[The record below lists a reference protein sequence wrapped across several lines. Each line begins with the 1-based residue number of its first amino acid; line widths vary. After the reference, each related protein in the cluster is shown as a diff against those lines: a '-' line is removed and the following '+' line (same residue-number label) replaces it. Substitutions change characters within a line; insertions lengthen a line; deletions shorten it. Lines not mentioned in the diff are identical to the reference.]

1 MIYIFAILFFWALQ
15 VSAGE
20 IGIKKPVLRN
30 LPSEYSSIFH
40 TFLVDNFENTEKFTS
55 KKSYP
60 YTIKPYLSSIA
71 GSYNLCFDI
80 YKNKDIYR
88 IICFSSKD
96 AQDLSQKIDNL
107 PEKIKFL
114 SIRKKTEKHVYL
126 KELTFSKRFSSI
138 LKVTSQNGDI
148 LINYTQAKEF
158 KGEDVEHITVG
169 NALINIDTIILNS
182 AEASKVFD
190 YILRGYRF
198 KGILI
203 IKTY

>member
-1 MIYIFAILFFWALQ
+1 MIYLFVILFFCIME

-20 IGIKKPVLRN
+20 VGIKKPVLRN
-30 LPSEYSSIFH
+30 LPSEYSSILH
-40 TFLVDNFENTEKFTS
+40 TFLVDNFKNTEKFSS
-55 KKSYP
+55 KKRYSYI
-60 YTIKPYLSSIA
+60 IKPYLSSIA

-80 YKNKDIYR
+80 YKEKNIYR

-96 AQDLSQKIDNL
+96 AQELSQKIDTM
-107 PEKIKFL
+107 PEKIKIL
-114 SIRKKTEKHVYL
+114 TTRKKTKKYVYL
-126 KELTFSKRFSSI
+126 KVLTFSKSFSKE

-148 LINYTQAKEF
+148 LINYTKAKEF
-158 KGEDVEHITVG
+158 KGENVEHITVG
-169 NALINIDTIILNS
+169 NALINIDTVILNS

>member
-1 MIYIFAILFFWALQ
+1 MIYIFVILFFWILQ

-30 LPSEYSSIFH
+30 LPLEYSSIFH
-40 TFLVDNFENTEKFTS
+40 TFLVDNFKNTEKFS
-55 KKSYP
+55 YKKRYSYI
-60 YTIKPYLSSIA
+60 IKPYLSSIA

-80 YKNKDIYR
+80 YREDNIYR
-88 IICFSSKD
+88 ILCFSSKD
-96 AQDLSQKIDNL
+96 AQGLSRKIDTI

-114 SIRKKTEKHVYL
+114 SLRKKTEKYVYL
-126 KELTFSKRFSSI
+126 KVLTFSKRFSSE

-148 LINYTQAKEF
+148 LINYTRAKEF
-158 KGEDVEHITVG
+158 EGENVEHITVG
-169 NALINIDTIILNS
+169 NALVNIDTVILNS
-182 AEASKVFD
+182 AEAAKVFD

>member
-1 MIYIFAILFFWALQ
+1 MIYIFVILFFCIIQ
-15 VSAGE
+15 VFAGE
-20 IGIKKPVLRN
+20 IGIKRPALRN

-40 TFLVDNFENTEKFTS
+40 TFLIDNFKNTEKFS
-55 KKSYP
+55 PKKRYSYI
-60 YTIKPYLSSIA
+60 IKPYLSSIA
-71 GSYNLCFDI
+71 GSYNLCFDV
-80 YKNKDIYR
+80 YRENNIYR
-88 IICFSSKD
+88 ITCFSSKD
-96 AQDLSQKIDNL
+96 AQDLSKKIDAL

-114 SIRKKTEKHVYL
+114 SIRKKTKKNVYL
-126 KELTFSKRFSSI
+126 KVLTFSKSFSKQ

-148 LINYTQAKEF
+148 LINYTKAKEF
-158 KGEDVEHITVG
+158 KGENVEHITVG
-169 NALINIDTIILNS
+169 NALINIDTVILNS